1 MTRFSLALEEIAYA
15 RSRLTMINFEEN
27 SQGGGNLWKI
37 KSSESDVNVYM
48 YIGPDNPTNP
58 PSLMDLYGSAWTK
71 NN

>member
-1 MTRFSLALEEIAYA
+1 
-15 RSRLTMINFEEN
+15 MINFEEN